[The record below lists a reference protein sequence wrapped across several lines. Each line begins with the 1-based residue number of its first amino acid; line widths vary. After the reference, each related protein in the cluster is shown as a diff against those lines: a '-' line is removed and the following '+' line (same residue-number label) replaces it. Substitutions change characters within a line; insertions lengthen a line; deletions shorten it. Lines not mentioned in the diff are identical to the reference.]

1 MENQHPEKE
10 SLHSRDKSMSQ
21 YSQLSE
27 ATPLISKEVE
37 AKKDEIDDNESEN
50 SSLLLNGIEMDDE
63 LEKPW
68 PATFERSISLLA
80 GPTMDTDLI
89 DKITKSPRITPNLS
103 KRRVSLSGWKLH
115 VITFLFID

>member
-10 SLHSRDKSMSQ
+10 SLHSHDKSMSQ